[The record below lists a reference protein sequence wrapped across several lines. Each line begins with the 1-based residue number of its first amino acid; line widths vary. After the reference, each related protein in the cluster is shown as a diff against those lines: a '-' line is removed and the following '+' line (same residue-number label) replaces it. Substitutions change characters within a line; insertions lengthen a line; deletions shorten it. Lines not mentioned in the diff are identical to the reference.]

1 MNKERPSYN
10 LFLILLLQFAFLLLK
25 VKGYI
30 DWGWLWVFSPIWL
43 YVFSAFLVSIIIT
56 LSLFYSL
63 RNRIKQDIKTE
74 IKLQETEKQLEFP
87 FGE

>member
-1 MNKERPSYN
+1 MSKERPSYN

-43 YVFSAFLVSIIIT
+43 YVFSVFLVSIIIT

-74 IKLQETEKQLEFP
+74 IKRQETEKQLEFP

>member
-30 DWGWLWVFSPIWL
+30 DWGWLWIFSPLWL
-43 YVFSAFLVSIIIT
+43 YVISVFLVSVVVT
-56 LSLFYSL
+56 LALFFSI
-63 RNRIKQDIKTE
+63 RSKIKQDIKTE
-74 IKLQETEKQLEFP
+74 LAKQKTDKQLELP